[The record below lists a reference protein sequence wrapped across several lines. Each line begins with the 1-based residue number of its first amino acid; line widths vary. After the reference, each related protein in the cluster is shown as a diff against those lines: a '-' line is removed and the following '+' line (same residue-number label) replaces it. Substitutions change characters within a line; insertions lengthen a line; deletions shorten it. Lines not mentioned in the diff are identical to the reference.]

1 MQSTLTLCL
10 ALLFHVAASQNP
22 SPENICDLFLQT
34 ISVKQGEEVNWKQ
47 IEELCVSDVI
57 FRAIGKG
64 GLHSLNLEQFR
75 NSSRYSE
82 IGFKEIARNR
92 NQIIFGNIASV
103 TEEFEA
109 EVISSEF
116 RFEGMNMYHL
126 AKIEGHWKITEII
139 YQMAGEDLPLPSNR

>member
-47 IEELCVSDVI
+47 IEELCVSDVT
-57 FRAIGKG
+57 FRAIGKD
-64 GLHSLNLEQFR
+64 GLHSLDLEQFR
-75 NSSRYSE
+75 NSSRYGE
-82 IGFKEIARNR
+82 VGFKEVARNR
-92 NQIIFGNIASV
+92 NQSIFGSIASV

-116 RFEGMNMYHL
+116 SFEGMNMYHL
-126 AKIEGHWKITEII
+126 VEIDGHWKITEII